1 MTQSNGKEK
10 KSMRHFYCVDRLWET
25 FDQMAGELGC
35 SIDHLINE
43 VMRGFARSK
52 GRLSSPAS
60 HASPAPRAPV
70 PPSPPQPRT
79 PPPKQPPPPPR
90 PRALVLLFDGQP
102 VAIAKDTFVIGRRGA
117 GTDLVVKDGNISR
130 RHAAVIR
137 KNGAYYL
144 KDLGS
149 TNGIDFQGSRIESKR
164 IDEGDT
170 FHLCGH
176 ELRFTYR
183 AAS

>member
-1 MTQSNGKEK
+1 
-10 KSMRHFYCVDRLWET
+10 
-25 FDQMAGELGC
+25 
-35 SIDHLINE
+35 
-43 VMRGFARSK
+43 
-52 GRLSSPAS
+52 
-60 HASPAPRAPV
+60 
-70 PPSPPQPRT
+70 
-79 PPPKQPPPPPR
+79 
-90 PRALVLLFDGQP
+90 VLLFDGQP